1 MTSRTFAYCRVSTA
15 EQTTENQ
22 ILAIKTAGVTIKPAR
37 IVSETISGAVSASE
51 RPGFQKLLERMEE
64 GDTLVVLKMDRLGRD
79 SIDIQE
85 TIERLAAAGISVNSL
100 DLPGVDLTS
109 TAGALTMKVLAA
121 VADMERSRIKERTM
135 EGLARAVAAGVK
147 LGRPVADDVTGAVR
161 ELRERGHSQSEV
173 ATMLGLSVRTVKRHC
188 AKLDSE
194 ATV

>member
-22 ILAIKTAGVTIKPAR
+22 ILAIEAAGITIKPAR
-37 IVSETISGAVSASE
+37 IISETISGAVPASE

-79 SIDIQE
+79 SIDIQQ

-135 EGLARAVAAGVK
+135 EGLARAVASGVK
-147 LGRPVADDVTGAVR
+147 LGRPVADDVTGAVQ

-188 AKLDSE
+188 AKLLGD
-194 ATV
+194 A